1 MRIGCV
7 LQRARVSTFHVVI
20 VGVAL
25 LGLAMPAQAQGIPGG
40 AAHGFYE
47 GGRIAGPVGAVVGGA
62 VGGAIGGVE
71 GLFGINHV
79 YQPAYAVEPPPP
91 VYRHRRHARHHRHHA
106 YR

>member
-7 LQRARVSTFHVVI
+7 FQRARVSPFHVVI
-20 VGVAL
+20 ASVAL

-40 AAHGFYE
+40 AAHGFYQ

-79 YQPAYAVEPPPP
+79 YQPAYAVAPPPP
-91 VYRHRRHARHHRHHA
+91 VRRHRHATRHHRRHA

>member
-7 LQRARVSTFHVVI
+7 FQHARVSTFHVVI
-20 VGVAL
+20 AGVAL
-25 LGLAMPAQAQGIPGG
+25 LGPAMPAQAQGIPGG

-79 YQPAYAVEPPPP
+79 YQPAYAVEPPP